1 MRKGSQSHFGT
12 NGRAWGRFADGYPE
26 REGEGRLEKG
36 LVMLA
41 SFVKNSFPLGSISLQ
56 PIMFSPLL
64 PWPKDNTFYEK
75 CFFMPDVIVFFFFFF
90 CHVPENLLSGL
101 SVFVCAFAVLIIH
114 SSRQKYDV
122 LRCVILRVK
131 LETQQ
136 ANLPVVYFSKSTLQ
150 PREWVLS
157 GKEGQQEECVCG

>member
-1 MRKGSQSHFGT
+1 M
-12 NGRAWGRFADGYPE
+12 
-26 REGEGRLEKG
+26 
-36 LVMLA
+36 A
-41 SFVKNSFPLGSISLQ
+41 SFLKNSFPLGSTSIQ

-75 CFFMPDVIVFFFFFF
+75 CFFMPDVIVSFFFFFF

-101 SVFVCAFAVLIIH
+101 SVFVCAFAVLIIYA
-114 SSRQKYDV
+114 SRQRYDV

-136 ANLPVVYFSKSTLQ
+136 ANLPVAYFSKSTLQ

-157 GKEGQQEECVCG
+157 RKEGLLEECGGRRFYIADSLQLSPCSSGAPLWSPFLLAATDTSQRAI